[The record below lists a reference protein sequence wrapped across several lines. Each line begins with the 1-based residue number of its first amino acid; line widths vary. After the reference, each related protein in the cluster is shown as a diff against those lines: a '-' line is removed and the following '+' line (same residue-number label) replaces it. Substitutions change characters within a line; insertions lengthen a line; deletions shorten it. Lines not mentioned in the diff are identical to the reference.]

1 MTVGKGVGPEPTFF
15 VGRAGIGTLNLEDIE
30 PGKDYEEHEI
40 ETMSATPS
48 RIEELT
54 PEIEQVAAAAG
65 CELVHAELKGGVLRI
80 FIDRPEGVTLTDCQ
94 HVSKQV
100 SALLDVLDFGTS
112 RYVLEVS
119 SPGLDRQLY
128 KPSDYDRFSGR
139 LARVTFED
147 PETGKKKTVVAR
159 LQGLQPA
166 GTAGADA
173 RVLLQEDGKEGEPW
187 QLPLKNVKTAR
198 LEIEL

>member
-1 MTVGKGVGPEPTFF
+1 
-15 VGRAGIGTLNLEDIE
+15 
-30 PGKDYEEHEI
+30 
-40 ETMSATPS
+40 MSATPS
-48 RIEELT
+48 RIAELT
-54 PEIEQVAAAAG
+54 PEIEQVAEAAG

-80 FIDRPEGVTLTDCQ
+80 FIDRPEGVTLADCQ

-100 SALLDVLDFGTS
+100 SALLDVLDFGTG

-128 KPSDYDRFSGR
+128 KPADYDRFSGK

-159 LQGLQPA
+159 LRGLQPA
-166 GTAGADA
+166 GTVDGNTQ
-173 RVLLQEDGKEGEPW
+173 VLLQEDGQEGEPW
-187 QLPLKNVKTAR
+187 GLPLKNVKMAR

>member
-1 MTVGKGVGPEPTFF
+1 
-15 VGRAGIGTLNLEDIE
+15 LNL
-30 PGKDYEEHEI
+30 KKTTRSYEI

-48 RIEELT
+48 RIAELT

-65 CELVHAELKGGVLRI
+65 CELVHAEIKGGVLRI
-80 FIDRPEGVTLTDCQ
+80 FIDKPEGGVTLADCQ

-100 SALLDVLDFGTS
+100 SALLDVLDFGTG

-128 KPSDYDRFSGR
+128 KLSDYDRFSGR

-147 PETGKKKTVVAR
+147 PETGRKKTVVAR
-159 LQGLQPA
+159 LQGLRDVGGDTQ
-166 GTAGADA
+166 
-173 RVLLQEDGKEGEPW
+173 VLLQEDGKEGEPW
-187 QLPLKNVKTAR
+187 GLPLKNVKTAR
-198 LEIEL
+198 LEVEL

>member
-1 MTVGKGVGPEPTFF
+1 VTVGKKWAQSPLFLLG
-15 VGRAGIGTLNLEDIE
+15 ALE
-30 PGKDYEEHEI
+30 PGYWTKDQEEHEI
-40 ETMSATPS
+40 GTMSATPS
-48 RIEELT
+48 RIAELT

-65 CELVHAELKGGVLRI
+65 CELVHAELKGGLLRI
-80 FIDRPEGVTLTDCQ
+80 FIDKPEGVTLADCQ
-94 HVSKQV
+94 QVSKQV
-100 SALLDVLDFGTS
+100 SALLDVLDFGTG

-128 KPSDYDRFSGR
+128 KPSDYERFAGR

-159 LQGLQPA
+159 LRGLQ
-166 GTAGADA
+166 GSGEDA
-173 RVLLQEDGKEGEPW
+173 RVLLQEDGKDGEPW
-187 QLPLKNVKTAR
+187 GLPLKNVMTTR

>member
-1 MTVGKGVGPEPTFF
+1 
-15 VGRAGIGTLNLEDIE
+15 
-30 PGKDYEEHEI
+30 
-40 ETMSATPS
+40 MSATPS
-48 RIEELT
+48 RIAELT
-54 PEIEQVAAAAG
+54 PEIEQVAEAAG
-65 CELVHAELKGGVLRI
+65 CELVHAELKGGTLRI
-80 FIDRPEGVTLTDCQ
+80 FIDKPEGVTLADCQ

-100 SALLDVLDFGTS
+100 SALLDVLDFGTG

-147 PETGKKKTVVAR
+147 PETSKKKTVVAR
-159 LQGLQPA
+159 LRGLQPA
-166 GTAGADA
+166 GTPGEDA

-187 QLPLKNVKTAR
+187 GLPLKNVKMAR
-198 LEIEL
+198 LEVEL

>member
-1 MTVGKGVGPEPTFF
+1 M
-15 VGRAGIGTLNLEDIE
+15 AA
-30 PGKDYEEHEI
+30 
-40 ETMSATPS
+40 ATTS
-48 RIEELT
+48 RIAELT
-54 PEIEQVAAAAG
+54 PEIEQVAQAAG
-65 CELVHAELKGGVLRI
+65 CELVHAELKGGVLRL
-80 FIDRPEGVTLTDCQ
+80 FIDKPEGVTLADCE

-128 KPSDYDRFSGR
+128 KPGDYDRFAGR

-159 LQGLQPA
+159 LRGLRRAVETPED
-166 GTAGADA
+166 ADA
-173 RVLLQEDGKEGEPW
+173 TEAEVLLADERTGEPW
-187 QLPLKNVKTAR
+187 GLPLKNVKTAR